1 MLLDSRSHGRS
12 PSPILHGKRRLTSSD
27 SSDSSLDS
35 HEADPVSLATSSV
48 PTASL
53 LVTNLPTLLFSQAQD
68 LHPLFFPFGHIE
80 KLEIVQ
86 VSPLGTM
93 SVVVQ
98 YSQASIAQEAKE
110 SLGGQRYGSYQVEAR
125 YVKPAIPLILELDP
139 RSSTRGNGL
148 IDNRNLVQ
156 SVLDPS
162 GRGRAS
168 EPPRLPSDHKVDPL
182 LEYFP
187 SSVTG
192 RSRYNSFPELRSR
205 NSSFSAPYPPFSN
218 VFDDPPNF
226 ASTSA
231 GLRLFFYCPP
241 LTCCCAKLFEYLAG
255 AWRKYTAMYPTIA
268 SIMLHYK
275 SIAPFIRAPLLELRP
290 IPVQMAVSQYIASP
304 LRCRC
309 RLPDNRSYL
318 LALIFLGFS
327 FLRVFVCALPALSSP
342 PFLFVSYI
350 VCSAFCLSLVRIHTI
365 LFTLLDCYGFIGGK
379 EAFLGQHTLHRQLK
393 RPRPGTS

>member
-1 MLLDSRSHGRS
+1 MLLDSRPHGRS

-35 HEADPVSLATSSV
+35 HEADPASLATSSV

-110 SLGGQRYGSYQVEAR
+110 SLSGQRYGSYQVEAR

-139 RSSTRGNGL
+139 RGSTRGNGL
-148 IDNRNLVQ
+148 IDNRNLIQ

-162 GRGRAS
+162 GRGRTS
-168 EPPRLPSDHKVDPL
+168 EPPRLPSDHKIDPP

-187 SSVTG
+187 NSVTG
-192 RSRYNSFPELRSR
+192 RSRYNSLPELRSR

-218 VFDDPPNF
+218 VFDDPPKS
-226 ASTSA
+226 ASTPTS
-231 GLRLFFYCPP
+231 LRFFFYCSP
-241 LTCCCAKLFEYLAG
+241 LTCCCAKLFECLAG
-255 AWRKYTAMYPTIA
+255 A
-268 SIMLHYK
+268 
-275 SIAPFIRAPLLELRP
+275 
-290 IPVQMAVSQYIASP
+290 
-304 LRCRC
+304 
-309 RLPDNRSYL
+309 
-318 LALIFLGFS
+318 
-327 FLRVFVCALPALSSP
+327 
-342 PFLFVSYI
+342 
-350 VCSAFCLSLVRIHTI
+350 
-365 LFTLLDCYGFIGGK
+365 
-379 EAFLGQHTLHRQLK
+379 
-393 RPRPGTS
+393 